1 MEVINNIDIVMH
13 TTNKKMENKREK
25 RTAIIK
31 KTQENTQEQA
41 QDIKLLSTN
50 PDFYKIFTFNNTYIS
65 VYKDVKKP
73 KEYYL
78 LLTINKNMYYINMC
92 CLDKIDNIEQFKKVV
107 IEDVCFYKSV
117 VLENYYNIYKNLK
130 VDVYKD
136 IPDEEIENFDNIL
149 PSFNGYYYIKNDM
162 FNKYPH
168 FFCVLPILEKLKG
181 I

>member
-1 MEVINNIDIVMH
+1 MEVLQNTIVNITQACYNKMDTKRAKNNV
-13 TTNKKMENKREK
+13 TS
-25 RTAIIK
+25 K
-31 KTQENTQEQA
+31 KTQEHTQE
-41 QDIKLLSTN
+41 INVLPTN
-50 PDFYKIFTFNNTYIS
+50 MHFYKALIYKSINIS
-65 VYKDVKKP
+65 VYINVK
-73 KEYYL
+73 EEQDYYL
-78 LLTINKNMYYINMC
+78 VLNISKNKYYINMC

-107 IEDVCFYKSV
+107 TEDVCFYKSV

-136 IPDEEIENFDNIL
+136 IPDEEMDNFDNIL